1 MKFHKSLM
9 QTLTKLLYK
18 FQIKITAMV
27 FGGVYSSID
36 VTRRFNVYETLHKHF
51 TITLYK
57 NQLYLSIAFYYF

>member
-1 MKFHKSLM
+1 
-9 QTLTKLLYK
+9 
-18 FQIKITAMV
+18 MV